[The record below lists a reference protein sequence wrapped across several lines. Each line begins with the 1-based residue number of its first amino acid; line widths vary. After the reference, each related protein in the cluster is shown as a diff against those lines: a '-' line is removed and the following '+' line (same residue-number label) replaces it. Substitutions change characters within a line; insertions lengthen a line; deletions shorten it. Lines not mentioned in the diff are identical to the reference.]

1 MNHKLVHFFWIAAL
15 MLLVACGRDEEVG
28 TASPP
33 TTPVTAVGTDVSELQ
48 ISVVSD
54 DFAVGT
60 PRVPFILYNGPS
72 RVSDAQQVKVTAF
85 DLAQEPAKAEWTG
98 WATGYGDYAVPY
110 WVVYPD
116 LPRAGNWGL
125 FAQIALADGRSTE
138 AQFVVE
144 VLEQSRYP
152 SIGDIPPHSENRTLT
167 TEPDI
172 KKLTSAFDPNPAFY
186 QMTVKEA
193 VANEQPSVV
202 VFSTPGFCQTAFCAP
217 VLGSS
222 EEVYTSFGDQANFI
236 HIEVYKQF
244 NPELVLADEMAEWKL
259 MTEPW
264 TYVLD
269 RDGRVVARFGGPVSP
284 RELTA
289 ALESLLQ

>member
-1 MNHKLVHFFWIAAL
+1 M
-15 MLLVACGRDEEVG
+15 
-28 TASPP
+28 
-33 TTPVTAVGTDVSELQ
+33 
-48 ISVVSD
+48 
-54 DFAVGT
+54 
-60 PRVPFILYNGPS
+60 
-72 RVSDAQQVKVTAF
+72 
-85 DLAQEPAKAEWTG
+85 
-98 WATGYGDYAVPY
+98 
-110 WVVYPD
+110 
-116 LPRAGNWGL
+116 
-125 FAQIALADGRSTE
+125 
-138 AQFVVE
+138 VE

-193 VANEQPSVV
+193 VANGQPSVV

-222 EEVYTSFGDQANFI
+222 EEVYTTFGDQANFI

-244 NPELVLADEMAEWKL
+244 NPELVLADEMVEWKL

-269 RDGRVVARFGGPVSP
+269 NDGRVAARFGGPVSP
-284 RELTA
+284 RELTSP
-289 ALESLLQ
+289 LESLLQ